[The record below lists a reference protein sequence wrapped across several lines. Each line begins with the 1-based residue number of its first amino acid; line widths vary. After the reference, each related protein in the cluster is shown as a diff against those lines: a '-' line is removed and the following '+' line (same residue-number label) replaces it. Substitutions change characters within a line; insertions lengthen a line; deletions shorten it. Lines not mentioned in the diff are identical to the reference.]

1 MAENSTRPLLSF
13 ARDPFYKDNLVQG
26 WKLLSGGQLVTRVAA
41 ESEEAGPASD
51 LPILLLLLLLLLL
64 RRKLTNITH
73 SGCTSL
79 CNTTPLLMRANAK
92 TRINTHRSHFRQT
105 HYTNHWGRSQTNFIC
120 TVHIF
125 VSDVV
130 KTDKINWHFFS
141 ILKVFSLASL
151 MWRFMLDVI
160 LSGFWNLPILPR
172 IMSFGQ

>member
-13 ARDPFYKDNLVQG
+13 ARDPFYKDDLVQG

-130 KTDKINWHFFS
+130 KTDKINWHS
-141 ILKVFSLASL
+141 FSLWFCPCPCLLYHIVQQFAL
-151 MWRFMLDVI
+151 GL
-160 LSGFWNLPILPR
+160 
-172 IMSFGQ
+172 